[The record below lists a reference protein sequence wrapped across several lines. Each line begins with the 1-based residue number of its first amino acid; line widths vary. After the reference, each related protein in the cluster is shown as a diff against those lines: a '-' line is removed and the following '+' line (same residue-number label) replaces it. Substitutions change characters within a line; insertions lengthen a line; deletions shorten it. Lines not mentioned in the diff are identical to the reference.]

1 MFDFRACVMF
11 KDRSAE
17 SGVSYWQV
25 QVEPVGDPPPADG
38 APGNPPWQLL
48 PPLVA
53 TFSFQTSYEAIS
65 DVGSGPTHW
74 NHVAHYKRSANRA
87 SGTVHGRTNYGYY
100 WTTYNPPSL
109 PTTHSWEWGVQADSA
124 VCWLSENF
132 GPPDAPFRG
141 QPVLFTIQNEAV
153 IIPPPD
159 DLDVLLLH
167 ASQRLLPGVKSELSL
182 INSIYELKDFKSL
195 GRTFNNI
202 SSLIDSASRTVSSLT
217 GLSFK
222 QYASNKTI
230 RQLVRK
236 KSDIYLQYKFNIS
249 PLVSDIQGV
258 LKSLRTFQSA
268 AKRQVSKSAQR
279 QRRHA
284 VISIPSDQPSEW
296 ESDSAHAF
304 DFVNAP
310 ASITT
315 TPNRLVV
322 LDPAKFHVEIEYNFH
337 YTQWQKQHAAL
348 LTFLDKLGVNFDPAI
363 IWNAIPYSFL
373 VDWVVRIGPYLSQ
386 WKTTNMEPV
395 INISN
400 SLWSIHR
407 ERRITC
413 TVDDSLGRKGV
424 PVSFV
429 REEAYRRSPFIL
441 TPHLIESSGLS
452 LTEVSL
458 AGALLGS
465 RR

>member
-11 KDRSAE
+11 KDRQTE
-17 SGVSYWQV
+17 TGVTYWQPSV
-25 QVEPVGDPPPADG
+25 APLGDLPPTTG
-38 APGNPPWQLL
+38 PGNPPWTL
-48 PPLVA
+48 PVQLVA
-53 TFSFQTSYEAIS
+53 AFSFVESYEAIS
-65 DVGSGPTHW
+65 GVGSGPTHW
-74 NHVAHYKRSANRA
+74 NPVAHYKRSANRA
-87 SGTVHGRTNYGYY
+87 SGSVHGRTAYDRSWIEYR
-100 WTTYNPPSL
+100 PPEL
-109 PTTHSWEWGVQADSA
+109 PITHIWAWGVVADSA
-124 VCWLSENF
+124 VCWLSDNF
-132 GPPDAPFRG
+132 GPADLPILG
-141 QPVLFTIQNEAV
+141 QPALYTIQNETV
-153 IIPPPD
+153 LIPPPT
-159 DLDVLLLH
+159 DLDILLLH
-167 ASQRLLPGVKSELSL
+167 ASQRILPGVKSELSL

-195 GRTFNNI
+195 GRTFNNL

-217 GLSFK
+217 GLKFQK
-222 QYASNKTI
+222 YASNKTI
-230 RQLVRK
+230 RELVRK

-258 LKSLRTFQSA
+258 LKSLRTFQSS
-268 AKRQVSKSAQR
+268 AKRLVSKSARR

-284 VISIPSDQPSEW
+284 RVSIPSDVPSEW
-296 ESDSAHAF
+296 ESDSAKAF
-304 DFVNAP
+304 NFVNTPCGVTA
-310 ASITT
+310 
-315 TPNRLVV
+315 TPNRLVI
-322 LDPAKFHVEIEYNFH
+322 LDPAEFHVEIEYSFH

-400 SLWSIHR
+400 ALWSVK
-407 ERRITC
+407 RRRHTVC
-413 TVDDSLGRKGV
+413 TLDDGLGQKGI
-424 PVSFV
+424 PVSSV
-429 REEAYRRSPFIL
+429 REEAYRRSPFTL